1 MWRGGPTSPGAH
13 LISRLLERHGVAAL
27 IWSAGSVPWAN
38 AAALDLIAEDS
49 LREDGSSRR
58 RRLAEAIRDTSALH
72 TVAPGEEPHPDL
84 DVSSTRPLLT
94 LSPMALRSQH
104 PSPTAAHSTSPAHT
118 IRCAQGK

>member
-58 RRLAEAIRDTSALH
+58 RRLAEAIRATSAPD
-72 TVAPGEEPHPDL
+72 TVAPGQERHLDL
-84 DVSSTRPLLT
+84 EVSSTRALRPVT
-94 LSPMALRSQH
+94 AMALRARD
-104 PSPTAAHSTSPAHT
+104 PDRTAALAT
-118 IRCAQGK
+118 